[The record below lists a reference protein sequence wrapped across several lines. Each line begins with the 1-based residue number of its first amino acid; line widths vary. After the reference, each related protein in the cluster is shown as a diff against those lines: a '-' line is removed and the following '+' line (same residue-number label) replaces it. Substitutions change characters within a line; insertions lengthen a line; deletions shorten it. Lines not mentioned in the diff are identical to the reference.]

1 MAVGPYESRRGFG
14 MRFAGPLAVFLL
26 LAGCDE
32 ASGPLPPTGS
42 IVGTWG
48 TNDAGFIVSDTAAHA
63 HVGCTYG
70 DIHQAITLNEQGRF
84 DVPGQYNI
92 NAYPV
97 DLGILHPA
105 RFIGLVEGS
114 RLTLTIVLTDTLVSI
129 GPVTLIYG
137 RQPTMAVCP
146 ICSSRDRVWM
156 PKPAG
161 DPPQSD

>member
-1 MAVGPYESRRGFG
+1 
-14 MRFAGPLAVFLL
+14 MRLAHALAVLL
-26 LAGCDE
+26 LCGGCDE
-32 ASGPLPPTGS
+32 ASGPLPPPGS

-48 TNDAGFIVSDTAAHA
+48 TKDAGFIVSDTAAHT

-70 DIHQAITLNEQGRF
+70 DVHQGIALDEQGRF

-129 GPVTLIYG
+129 GPVTLTYG
-137 RQPTMAVCP
+137 REPTMAICP
-146 ICSSRDRVWM
+146 ICSPRYRVWM
-156 PKPAG
+156 GEMRRTSG
-161 DPPQSD
+161 DFD